1 MKTLILGL
9 IMMLTGGG
17 VAAFAAPQ
25 ASETAAL
32 AVKGKKKFIRSKVT
46 VEFLSVLEDSRCP
59 TGVDCVWAGNA
70 KISIRVRRDGAAA
83 KTIELNTASG
93 DQSAVYEGYTIALAS
108 LTPHPRA
115 NVTTDPKSYRASIT
129 VSRQ

>member
-1 MKTLILGL
+1 
-9 IMMLTGGG
+9 MMLTAGGIS
-17 VAAFAAPQ
+17 ALAAPQ

-32 AVKGKKKFIRSKVT
+32 AVKGKKKFVRSKIT

-59 TGVDCVWAGNA
+59 TGVNCVWAGNA
-70 KISIRVRRDGAAA
+70 KISVRVRRNGTAA
-83 KTIELNTASG
+83 KTIELNTGGG
-93 DQSAVYEGYTIALAS
+93 DQSAVYEGFTIALAK

-115 NVTTDPKSYRASIT
+115 NAAPDPKSYRASIT